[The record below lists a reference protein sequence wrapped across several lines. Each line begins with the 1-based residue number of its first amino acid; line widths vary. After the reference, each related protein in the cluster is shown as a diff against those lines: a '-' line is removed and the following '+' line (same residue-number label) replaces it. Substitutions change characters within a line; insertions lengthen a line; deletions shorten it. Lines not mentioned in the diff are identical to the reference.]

1 MLLLVGE
8 LPRQCVIT
16 LIARH
21 RAAAYLATHVLV
33 QIGPKGGRRHNS
45 PLIAPPFFEGDA
57 AEGPLGDER
66 NVLLQALPLLS

>member
-33 QIGPKGGRRHNS
+33 QIGPEGGRRHNS
-45 PLIAPPFFEGDA
+45 PLMAGDA

-66 NVLLQALPLLS
+66 NVLLQPLPLLS